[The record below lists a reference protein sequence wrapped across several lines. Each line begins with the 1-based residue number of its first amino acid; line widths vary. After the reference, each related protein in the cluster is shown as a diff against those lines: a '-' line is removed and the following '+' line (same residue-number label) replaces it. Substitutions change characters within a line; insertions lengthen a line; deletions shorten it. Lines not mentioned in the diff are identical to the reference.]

1 MRQLLLDLLPP
12 PPAPTFDNFVVGR
25 NAPLLASLQAIMSD
39 VAGTERIHYLWG
51 ESGCGKTHLLH
62 ALQQQHPSQW
72 LDRLAPLEAF
82 VPDTAPDAACIY
94 LVDDV
99 TQLNPAQQD
108 ALFALYNC
116 INESIR
122 NQQQPVMRLVMS
134 GPCAPFQLNEASAF
148 VPRTSATANMRED
161 RANMREDL
169 RSRIGA
175 AMVWQIQAL
184 SDGEMAEALS
194 QAAQARGLQ
203 LHPGIVPWLL
213 THWERSMP
221 ALMALLDALDRYS
234 LERRRA
240 AITLPL
246 LRDLLSQTA

>member
-25 NAPLLASLQAIMSD
+25 NAPLLASLQALMTD
-39 VAGTERIHYLWG
+39 VADAERIHYLWG

-62 ALQQQHPSQW
+62 ALQQQYPSQW

-82 VPDTAPDAACIY
+82 LPNTAPDAACIY

-108 ALFALYNC
+108 ALFALYNY
-116 INESIR
+116 INQPIR
-122 NQQQPVMRLVMS
+122 NQQQPVMGLVMS
-134 GPCAPFQLNEASAF
+134 GPCAPFQLNEARAF
-148 VPRTSATANMRED
+148 MPKTSATAS
-161 RANMREDL
+161 MREDL

-175 AMVWQIQAL
+175 AIVWQVHAL
-184 SDGEMAEALS
+184 SDGEMAAALS

>member
-25 NAPLLASLQAIMSD
+25 NAPVLASLQAIMT
-39 VAGTERIHYLWG
+39 GEERIHYLWG

-82 VPDTAPDAACIY
+82 VPNPKANTSCLY

-108 ALFALYNC
+108 ALFALYNY
-116 INESIR
+116 INEHIR
-122 NQQQPVMRLVMS
+122 HQQQPVMGLVMS
-134 GPCAPFQLNEASAF
+134 GPSAPFQLNEASAF
-148 VPRTSATANMRED
+148 MPKTSST
-161 RANMREDL
+161 ANMREDL

-175 AMVWQIQAL
+175 AMVWQIHAL